1 MVAAIHFC
9 GGSGGWNMDG
19 LENIANRAE
28 GFEQQTLESSTFE
41 PLQENARL
49 AAPVA
54 DPLEAA
60 KNRAAVLL
68 QTMGVA
74 AKAFIDPRLEL
85 PPEEIAAGQEGLG
98 PLLAKY
104 NLAGDGDG
112 KLPYQEEITAGLYLG
127 GLWRRFRRALA
138 QLKAIDKAEAEAK
151 RQQEQANGNK
161 REHQPKE
168 QPRAVSSE
176 VGLRQE
182 SDTDSEGWLG
192 RV

>member
-1 MVAAIHFC
+1 
-9 GGSGGWNMDG
+9 MDQ

-28 GFEQQTLESSTFE
+28 GFEQQTAESSTFE

-54 DPLEAA
+54 DPLESA

-68 QTMGVA
+68 QTLGVA

-138 QLKAIDKAEAEAK
+138 HLRAIDKAEAEAK
-151 RQQEQANGNK
+151 KQQDQANNGNK
-161 REHQPKE
+161 REHQPQE
-168 QPRAVSSE
+168 QPRPVSRE

-182 SDTDSEGWLG
+182 PNIDSPRWLG
-192 RV
+192 GV